1 MEEQKLSMFFTW
13 KMRDKQTLKNHTF
26 FFTQG
31 NYQSMSGISVVV
43 PLKTLIN
50 MPSLT
55 LWGDIDS

>member
-1 MEEQKLSMFFTW
+1 MENEG
-13 KMRDKQTLKNHTF
+13 QTNFKKSHI

-55 LWGDIDS
+55 LWDDIDS